1 MRKFIRQ
8 VVLTVFNLF
17 SPIRY
22 DRKRREGRSFDSHKQ
37 PSQKSSS
44 FPACVVASLYV
55 YFTNLYPALQKHAET
70 VLPTKVG

>member
-55 YFTNLYPALQKHAET
+55 YFTNRYPALQKYAET

>member
-1 MRKFIRQ
+1 MIANAGK
-8 VVLTVFNLF
+8 V
-17 SPIRY
+17 
-22 DRKRREGRSFDSHKQ
+22 SFDSHKQ

-55 YFTNLYPALQKHAET
+55 YFTNRYPALQKYAET